1 MPTYTVHQPPPRK
14 GEAASAPER
23 FLFLRDGFHFWA
35 FVLTPFWLLRY
46 RLWLAFVLYL
56 AVSIVLSIALALVGA
71 GATVQFFAG
80 LLVALLIGFEAS
92 TLRRRKLARRG
103 WKMLGF
109 VIGEDLEMAERR
121 FFGAWAKE
129 ENLRAGAVPPA
140 PPAAPEPRYF
150 APMRRATPPDII
162 GLFPE
167 PEGGR

>member
-23 FLFLRDGFHFWA
+23 FLFLRDGFYFWA

-56 AVSIVLSIALALVGA
+56 AVSILLSIALALVGA
-71 GATVQFFAG
+71 GSTVQAFVG
-80 LLVALLIGFEAS
+80 LLVALLIGFEAG
-92 TLRRRKLARRG
+92 TLRRWKLNRRG

-129 ENLRAGAVPPA
+129 ENTRPGVAPPA
-140 PPAAPEPRYF
+140 PPPASESRYF
-150 APMRRATPPDII
+150 APVWRATPPDII

-167 PEGGR
+167 PESGR

>member
-56 AVSIVLSIALALVGA
+56 AVSILLSIAPALVGA
-71 GATVQFFAG
+71 GSPVQFFAG
-80 LLVALLIGFEAS
+80 LLVALLVGFEAG
-92 TLRRRKLARRG
+92 TLRRWKLNRRG
-103 WKMLGF
+103 WKILGF
-109 VIGEDLEMAERR
+109 VIGEGLEMAERR

-129 ENLRAGAVPPA
+129 ENTRPHAAPPA
-140 PPAAPEPRYF
+140 PPRATEPRYL
-150 APMRRATPPDII
+150 ARVRRATPPDII

>member
-56 AVSIVLSIALALVGA
+56 AVSILLSIALAVVGA
-71 GATVQFFAG
+71 GATVQFCAG
-80 LLVALLIGFEAS
+80 LLVALLIGFEAG
-92 TLRRRKLARRG
+92 TLRRWKLNRRG
-103 WKMLGF
+103 WKILGF
-109 VIGEDLEMAERR
+109 VIGEGLEMAERR

-129 ENLRAGAVPPA
+129 ENTRPHAAHPA
-140 PPAAPEPRYF
+140 PPRATEPRYL
-150 APMRRATPPDII
+150 ARVRRATPPDII

-167 PEGGR
+167 SEGGR